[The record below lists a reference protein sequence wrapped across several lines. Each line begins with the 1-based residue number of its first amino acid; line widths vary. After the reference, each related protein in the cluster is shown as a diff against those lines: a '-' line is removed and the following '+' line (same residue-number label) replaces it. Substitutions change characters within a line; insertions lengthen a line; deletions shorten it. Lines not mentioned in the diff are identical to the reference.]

1 MIRLLVG
8 QNTFIDSILDKVV
21 GAISKVIEL
30 FVSFTLSNNFIT
42 ATVWLLTVNA
52 IAIVLMKRDKQ
63 YAKEEKR
70 RIRESTLLTVALA
83 GGALG
88 MYYAMYKYKHKTL
101 HKQFTICVPL
111 FIVLHFAFILYAI
124 IGSFI
129 I

>member
-1 MIRLLVG
+1 MLAG
-8 QNTFIDSILDKVV
+8 QNTFIDSILGKVV
-21 GAISKVIEL
+21 DAILKIIEM
-30 FVSFTLSNNFIT
+30 FVSFTLSNDFIT
-42 ATVWLLTVNA
+42 IAVWFLAVNS

-101 HKQFTICVPL
+101 HKKFTICVPL
-111 FIVLHFAFILYAI
+111 FIVLHFAFISYAVI
-124 IGSFI
+124 SSFI

>member
-1 MIRLLVG
+1 MLVG
-8 QNTFIDSILDKVV
+8 QNTFIDSVLDKVV
-21 GAISKVIEL
+21 GVVSKVIEL
-30 FVSFTLSNNFIT
+30 FISFTLSNNFIT

-101 HKQFTICVPL
+101 HKKFTICVPL
-111 FIVLHFAFILYAI
+111 FIVLHFAFISYAI

>member
-1 MIRLLVG
+1 MLAG
-8 QNTFIDSILDKVV
+8 QNTFIDNILGKVV
-21 GAISKVIEL
+21 DAILKIIEM
-30 FVSFTLSNNFIT
+30 FVSFTLSNDFIT
-42 ATVWLLTVNA
+42 IAVWFLAVNS

-101 HKQFTICVPL
+101 HKKFTICVPL
-111 FIVLHFAFILYAI
+111 FIVLHFAFISYAVI
-124 IGSFI
+124 SSFI